1 MKEGDIVNY
10 DFEVYADD
18 TLIDTSIEEL
28 AKKQEIFSEEK
39 TYGPK
44 YIIVGTDGPYKGIK
58 DALETAEEGGE
69 AEVVLK
75 PGEGFSKKNPSLVK
89 YFRYSD
95 VAYWAN
101 LQEKNVERGEKI
113 DINGKEGII
122 NLVTPARVRVDFNPE
137 HAGKTLK
144 VKVKVNS
151 VVTGKDEILRAIIE
165 MNMGT
170 SEGFEF
176 NEEDDV
182 LNIKVPSGIGL
193 TEDWLTAKLMVVTQI
208 RRHTGIKNIRY
219 IEEFFQKASL
229 TSTTTTTTQEEGEEP
244 STDEGKPAEGEVK
257 EFKEEVEGEG
267 TPGEERPEEKA
278 PEEPP
283 EETAGETDEQPS
295 SPQEAGSDVA
305 VMERKEE

>member
-1 MKEGDIVNY
+1 MNKGDIVSY

-28 AKKQEIFSEEK
+28 AKEQEIFSEEK
-39 TYGPK
+39 TYGSK
-44 YIIVGTDGPYKGIK
+44 YIVVGTDGPYKGIK

-75 PGEGFSKKNPSLVK
+75 PGEGFEKRNPGLVK

-101 LQEKNVERGEKI
+101 IQEKKVERGEKI

-122 NLVTPARVRVDFNPE
+122 NLVTPARVRVDFNPV

-165 MNMGT
+165 MNIGT

-176 NEEDDV
+176 SEEDGV

-193 TEDWLTAKLMVVTQI
+193 TEDWLTAKLRVVTQI
-208 RRHTGIKNIRY
+208 RRHTGIKNIRH
-219 IEEFFQKASL
+219 IEEFFQKAPI
-229 TSTTTTTTQEEGEEP
+229 TGTTEEGEE
-244 STDEGKPAEGEVK
+244 SAADEGEK
-257 EFKEEVEGEG
+257 E
-267 TPGEERPEEKA
+267 TPA
-278 PEEPP
+278 PEEPAHPEIAEEVPP
-283 EETAGETDEQPS
+283 EETDEKTEVENAPS
-295 SPQEAGSDVA
+295 PEKPATEQTEAGSDVA
-305 VMERKEE
+305 VMEKEEE